1 MLKIRGTLWAPK
13 KWRPKTLHFFWH
25 IMQIIPGGISKIKA
39 VATTTFVYKV
49 FPPKTRRGYVI
60 FNRLKTAIFR
70 TNADQKSYSFSLI
83 PGGKKTKKPAQKRW
97 LRFENVLFR
106 YDYIDVDELLAARE
120 DYRKKMMANSVR
132 RRNYLNRL
140 SQSWKRSSS
149 DVGGGSRSRSA
160 RSAPDSSNCTK
171 EDTSEGTTSTK
182 YLWVLEVQVR

>member
-1 MLKIRGTLWAPK
+1 
-13 KWRPKTLHFFWH
+13 
-25 IMQIIPGGISKIKA
+25 MQIIPGGISKIKA

-120 DYRKKMMANSVR
+120 DYRKKENDGEQREAEELFEQIESILEKILLWCWWRIEIKIGKISSRLVQLYKGRYVR
-132 RRNYLNRL
+132 RYY
-140 SQSWKRSSS
+140 
-149 DVGGGSRSRSA
+149 
-160 RSAPDSSNCTK
+160 
-171 EDTSEGTTSTK
+171 K
-182 YLWVLEVQVR
+182 Y